1 MDIITAL
8 KTEAARLE
16 GQLGRVRAAIV
27 ALNGSTMNGTRKGA
41 VRGRKAGTSGT
52 WHHSEATR
60 RKLSLAQ
67 KKIWAAKHKRK

>member
-8 KTEAARLE
+8 KTEATRLE
-16 GQLGRVRAAIV
+16 DQLGRVRAAIV
-27 ALNGSTMNGTRKGA
+27 ALNGSSRNGTRKGSA
-41 VRGRKAGTSGT
+41 RASEPKGGT